1 MEWAWLAGVPAVHPL
16 SVAALGMMDPVDR
29 LMGDVAPDDLVRLLL
44 RRIFSLEERVLHL
57 EDTIKQI
64 QRERGVR

>member
-1 MEWAWLAGVPAVHPL
+1 
-16 SVAALGMMDPVDR
+16 MDPVDR
-29 LMGDVAPDDLVRLLL
+29 LLGDVAPDDLVRLLL

-57 EDTIKQI
+57 EDIIKQI